1 MHIKNKFA
9 VLFVFTMVLLLV
21 SSSTAFAAAS
31 PEPTNKTIKREIKMG
46 LKASQ
51 EIEKEMPRVL
61 DPAKE
66 ARLAMIAGK
75 LTPYMGREL
84 SYDVRIVSMDE
95 FNAFSLPGGITYI
108 TTKMLDS
115 LQNDAEIAAVL
126 AHEFVHADRAHAL
139 IQSARNNRLSIITIA
154 GIIAAAQGAGPGAA
168 IAAGAMQTAM
178 MNSYSIDLEKEA
190 DARGIDALR
199 KAGYN
204 PTAML
209 VLMEKMKMET
219 LKHKSYADPGIMQTH
234 PEDKERINAAIK
246 YMKDNGI
253 EVQRKKIVKN
263 LKIMVT
269 PVSGDIKLTIDGT
282 NIVSLPYSKKAQD
295 FLDGFKS
302 RLDKTIELELAPYDI
317 YVNSKNGAEILIIRG
332 KRALSSSE
340 LLPNMPRMMEIRDRI
355 NKAIIDARSRNPL
368 TDYFQ

>member
-1 MHIKNKFA
+1 MRNKY
-9 VLFVFTMVLLLV
+9 VILFVSVMVLLLV
-21 SSSTAFAAAS
+21 PCAYAFAAAS

-66 ARLAMIAGK
+66 ARLAVIAGR

-115 LQNDAEIAAVL
+115 MTNDAEIAAVL

-139 IQSARNNRLSIITIA
+139 VQSARNNRLSILTIA
-154 GIIAAAQGAGPGAA
+154 GIIAAAQGAGAGAA
-168 IAAGAMQTAM
+168 IAAGAMQTAI

-190 DARGIDALR
+190 DARGIDVLR

-219 LKHKSYADPGIMQTH
+219 LKHKSYADLGIMQTH
-234 PEDKERINAAIK
+234 PEDEERINAAIK

-253 EVQRKKIVKN
+253 EVQRKKITKK
-263 LKIMVT
+263 LKTVVAM
-269 PVSGDIKLTIDGT
+269 VSGDIKLVIDGT
-282 NIVSLPYSKKAQD
+282 DIVSLPYSQKSKE
-295 FLDGFKS
+295 FLNELKN
-302 RLDKTIELELAPYDI
+302 RLDNTIELELAPYDI
-317 YVNSKNGAEILIIRG
+317 YVSSRYGTQILSIKG
-332 KRALSSSE
+332 KKILSSSE
-340 LLPNMPRMMEIRDRI
+340 LLPGMPKIIEIRNRI
-355 NKAIIDARSRNPL
+355 NKVIIDARSKNPL